1 MTENLVLH
9 HIVAMADNGVI
20 GAAGGLPWHIPED
33 FKIFKRVTTG
43 HVMVMGRKTYESIG
57 KPLPGR
63 LSVVVTR
70 TPLSEAQRASEN
82 PRWVS
87 SLEEAWELGERL
99 VPEWGPD
106 VFVIGGG
113 ELFRETLPMVN
124 RVYLTRVHRDFAGD
138 TFYPDIT
145 VQPFRMVASEE
156 HGGETPFVWQ
166 TWDRVRN

>member
-1 MTENLVLH
+1 MAENLVIS

-20 GAAGGLPWHIPED
+20 GASGGLPWHIPED

-70 TPLSEAQRASEN
+70 APLSAEQRASEN

-87 SLEEAWELGERL
+87 SLASAWELCESL
-99 VPEWGPD
+99 VGEWGRD

-113 ELFRETLPMVN
+113 EIFRETLPMVQ
-124 RVYLTRVHRDFAGD
+124 RVYLTRVHRDYAGD
-138 TFYPDIT
+138 TFYPDIST
-145 VQPFRMVASEE
+145 PPFRMVASEE

-166 TWDRVRN
+166 TWERVCN